1 MEDQGTGLSGHER
14 RPEPS
19 WPTVIATTVRLWV
32 ERHPVVG
39 SRALRGRRGVLAIA
53 LAFALWAA
61 VSGVFIGRAATS
73 SHPAA
78 SPAARPD
85 AAARSGSTTVQPGS
99 PAAAALGASGA
110 TRDQAARWIAK
121 QVAAS
126 AIVACDPA
134 MCGALQATGITASR
148 LLALG
153 TAAADPLGSDVVV
166 ATPALRNQ
174 FGGRLDSV
182 YAPAVIA
189 SFGSGAGRIEVR
201 AIAPSGA
208 VAYKS
213 ALAADRRARI
223 AAGRQ
228 LLGNPRVS
236 VIADAV
242 RTALIAGDVD
252 PRLLMTLAAFAAE
265 QPVRIIA
272 FADPSPGASS
282 AVSLRGAEI
291 VPLHAGNQ
299 TQARLRSLLSFVD
312 AQRPPFLPLRARLV
326 RPAALRVEY
335 AAPSPLGL
343 LGGY

>member
-1 MEDQGTGLSGHER
+1 M
-14 RPEPS
+14 
-19 WPTVIATTVRLWV
+19 
-32 ERHPVVG
+32 
-39 SRALRGRRGVLAIA
+39 LAIA

-61 VSGVFIGRAATS
+61 VSAIFVGRAAIS
-73 SHPAA
+73 SHSAA
-78 SPAARPD
+78 SSAARPH
-85 AAARSGSTTVQPGS
+85 AAARSGSTTVRPGS
-99 PAAAALGASGA
+99 PAAAALGAAVA
-110 TRDQAARWIAK
+110 TRDQAAKWIAG
-121 QVAAS
+121 QVAVG

-134 MCGALQATGITASR
+134 MCAALQATGVTAGR

-166 ATPALRNQ
+166 ATPALRSQ
-174 FGGRLDSV
+174 FGTRLGGV

-208 VAYKS
+208 AAYRS

-223 AAGRQ
+223 AGGRL

-236 VIADAV
+236 VIADAA

-252 PRLLMTLAAFAAE
+252 PRVLMTLAALAAD
-265 QPVRIIA
+265 QPVRVTA

-291 VPLHAGNQ
+291 VPLHAGKQ
-299 TQARLRSLLSFVD
+299 TEAMLRSMLSFVD
-312 AQRPPFLPLRARLV
+312 GQRPPFLPLRASLV
-326 RPAALRVEY
+326 RPAALSVEY

-343 LGGY
+343 LGGQ